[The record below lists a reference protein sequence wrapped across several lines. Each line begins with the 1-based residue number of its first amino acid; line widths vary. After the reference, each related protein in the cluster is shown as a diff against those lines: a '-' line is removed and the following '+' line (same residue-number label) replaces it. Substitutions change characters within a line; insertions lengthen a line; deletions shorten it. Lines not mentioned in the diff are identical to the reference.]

1 MVGFF
6 LVLGASA
13 LWAVDTLIRYPLINK
28 GVGSFSV
35 VFYEH
40 LILSS
45 IFLIIFYKKIPSFF
59 KIPRKHVLYFFIVGA
74 IGSGFS
80 TLAFTKAFH
89 FLNPSLVILLQKF
102 QPVVAISL
110 ASVILKER
118 VGPMFILWA
127 IICILG
133 AFLISY
139 DDIINLFSS
148 RANFLTIINNHI
160 KPNKIKINHKFYN
173 PNVLV
178 AGCGTGN
185 HLCQT
190 ANYLNAN
197 ILGVDLSLRSLAYAK
212 RKVEELGL
220 KNIDFLHADILQLK
234 DLKKKF
240 DVIECVGVLHHMHD
254 PPQGL
259 KILVDLL
266 EPNGLLLI
274 GLYSE
279 KARQDVIKAK
289 DFAKKNKFE
298 NSFSGIRSFRE
309 AIFKE
314 KNDLELK
321 RLATG
326 RDFYSISSVKDLI
339 FHAQEYR
346 FTLPEIFKMLE
357 NLNLEFLGF
366 CDSKVKNKYSKLF
379 RNDKK
384 NTSFSNWNE
393 FETLEPLAFFKMY
406 TFWVRKK

>member
-148 RANFLTIINNHI
+148 RANFLTIISQPGSFQGYI
-160 KPNKIKINHKFYN
+160 LVIFSIFGWGSSTVFGKKLLKIGYQDEEVMAGRFILGLVSLLPFIPFYSGLFSHELN
-173 PNVLV
+173 VYGNISLMVLV
-178 AGCGTGN
+178 SGLLAM
-185 HLCQT
+185 
-190 ANYLNAN
+190 YLYYHGLRKLSARACSLTELSFPFMAVIVNWVFLDAKLTL
-197 ILGVDLSLRSLAYAK
+197 IQLLG
-212 RKVEELGL
+212 
-220 KNIDFLHADILQLK
+220 
-234 DLKKKF
+234 
-240 DVIECVGVLHHMHD
+240 
-254 PPQGL
+254 
-259 KILVDLL
+259 
-266 EPNGLLLI
+266 GLLLLLGSI
-274 GLYSE
+274 II
-279 KARQDVIKAK
+279 Q
-289 DFAKKNKFE
+289 
-298 NSFSGIRSFRE
+298 
-309 AIFKE
+309 
-314 KNDLELK
+314 LK
-321 RLATG
+321 R
-326 RDFYSISSVKDLI
+326 Y
-339 FHAQEYR
+339 
-346 FTLPEIFKMLE
+346 
-357 NLNLEFLGF
+357 
-366 CDSKVKNKYSKLF
+366 
-379 RNDKK
+379 
-384 NTSFSNWNE
+384 
-393 FETLEPLAFFKMY
+393 
-406 TFWVRKK
+406 